1 MMNSAMRVN
10 VPSASGGFPRSA
22 TASPILGSTHFATT
36 IPRSRS
42 CGHFKAP
49 KQQQQHQP
57 LPAILRRSVSAGYDH
72 QFHHHDHFSSRP
84 PPPSQSKPRPMLSFC
99 GSNVDLL
106 EPSVLGITPEPPAWP
121 ARDEVIRATIARGVS
136 RVELPVSLRI
146 IKKKMSEDESG
157 GVDGDACAAKKAF
170 ASAVFAI
177 REIHGQAIRMRGV
190 ALEEDLD
197 AVIAKV
203 QSEMNSSFVWLF
215 KEVFSRTPDL
225 MLDVM
230 VMMADYAAYST
241 KNLPFVS
248 LSQENDQI
256 ALDQTNGNK
265 MAEEIGNLEKM
276 MSLSPIVE
284 TSEERKG
291 MDRQDTELWITMVD
305 EAYRMQDG
313 ELGIM
318 GLDYG
323 AMQQFVSP
331 VRVEI
336 EDDHHYVEYS
346 RTDLLYQMSLAQE
359 PGNPL
364 LLSNYAKFLYLV
376 ARDYDRA
383 EECFDRAVQSDQGD
397 AETLSQYA
405 TFLWL
410 IRKDI
415 WRAEGRYQQAMAAEP
430 DNPYH
435 ASKYANFLWSTGGDD
450 TCYPIEAPRGRS

>member
-1 MMNSAMRVN
+1 MNNVMRVKI
-10 VPSASGGFPRSA
+10 PSTSGSFPRSA

-42 CGHFKAP
+42 CGHFRAP
-49 KQQQQHQP
+49 QQQQP
-57 LPAILRRSVSAGYDH
+57 LPAILRRSVSASYDH
-72 QFHHHDHFSSRP
+72 HFHHHDHFSSRRP
-84 PPPSQSKPRPMLSFC
+84 PTPPPSQSKPRPMLSFR

-106 EPSVLGITPEPPAWP
+106 EPSVLGIIPEPPAWP
-121 ARDEVIRATIARGVS
+121 ARDEVIRATIARRVS
-136 RVELPVSLRI
+136 SVELPVSLRI

-157 GVDGDACAAKKAF
+157 GVEGDACAAKKAF

-177 REIHGQAIRMRGV
+177 REIHGQAIRVRGV
-190 ALEEDLD
+190 ELEEDMD
-197 AVIAKV
+197 GVIAKV
-203 QSEMNSSFVWLF
+203 QSEMNNSFVWLF

-256 ALDQTNGNK
+256 ALDQTNGNMMM
-265 MAEEIGNLEKM
+265 MADEIGNLEEM

-284 TSEERKG
+284 TREEREE
-291 MDRQDTELWITMVD
+291 MDRKDTEL
-305 EAYRMQDG
+305 
-313 ELGIM
+313 LGIM
-318 GLDYG
+318 GLDYA
-323 AMQQFVSP
+323 AMQQFLSP

-336 EDDHHYVEYS
+336 EDDHHYVKYS
-346 RTDLLYQMSLAQE
+346 RTDLLYQMSIAQE

-383 EECFDRAVQSDQGD
+383 EECFKRAIQSDQGD

-405 TFLWL
+405 TFLWF

-415 WRAEGRYQQAMAAEP
+415 WRAEERYQQAMAAEP
-430 DNPYH
+430 D
-435 ASKYANFLWSTGGDD
+435 
-450 TCYPIEAPRGRS
+450 

>member
-1 MMNSAMRVN
+1 
-10 VPSASGGFPRSA
+10 
-22 TASPILGSTHFATT
+22 
-36 IPRSRS
+36 
-42 CGHFKAP
+42 
-49 KQQQQHQP
+49 
-57 LPAILRRSVSAGYDH
+57 
-72 QFHHHDHFSSRP
+72 
-84 PPPSQSKPRPMLSFC
+84 
-99 GSNVDLL
+99 
-106 EPSVLGITPEPPAWP
+106 
-121 ARDEVIRATIARGVS
+121 
-136 RVELPVSLRI
+136 
-146 IKKKMSEDESG
+146 MSEDESV
-157 GVDGDACAAKKAF
+157 GVEGDVCAAKKAF

-177 REIHGQAIRMRGV
+177 REIHGQAIRMRGL

-203 QSEMNSSFVWLF
+203 QSEINSSFVWLF
-215 KEVFSRTPDL
+215 KEVFSRTPDF

-241 KNLPFVS
+241 KDLAADESPFVS
-248 LSQENDQI
+248 LSQENYQI
-256 ALDQTNGNK
+256 ALNQPNGD
-265 MAEEIGNLEKM
+265 MTVEEIGNLEKM

-284 TSEERKG
+284 TREDPEA
-291 MDRQDTELWITMVD
+291 MDRQDTELWNTMVD

-313 ELGIM
+313 ELGIV
-318 GLDYG
+318 GLDYA

-383 EECFDRAVQSDQGD
+383 EECFKRAIQSDQWD
-397 AETLSQYA
+397 PEALSQYA

-415 WRAEGRYQQAMAAEP
+415 WRAEERYQQAMAAEP

-450 TCYPIEAPRGRS
+450 TCYPIEAPRGRG